1 MKPFIAAM
9 PAGQRKKASDAL
21 SRTLKKVMRTKDTQP
36 LPGGYGALSH
46 RKTADAAAR
55 EKEMRAYGENCRK
68 RNPHCKKEEK

>member
-1 MKPFIAAM
+1 M
-9 PAGQRKKASDAL
+9 PQCPKVSERKRRTHSL
-21 SRTLKKVMRTKDTQP
+21 TLKKAMRTKDTQP